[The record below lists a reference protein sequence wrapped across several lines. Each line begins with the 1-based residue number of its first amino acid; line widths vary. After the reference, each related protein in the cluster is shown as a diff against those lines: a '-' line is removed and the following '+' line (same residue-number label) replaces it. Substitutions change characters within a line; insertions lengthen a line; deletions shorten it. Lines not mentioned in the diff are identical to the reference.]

1 MVGERSCRFEAE
13 PRGSVE
19 RQEVTLPALVA
30 ISQVR
35 TLAAESLRFPGQGQ
49 SARG

>member
-1 MVGERSCRFEAE
+1 MVGERSCSSEVG
-13 PRGSVE
+13 PKGSVE

-35 TLAAESLRFPGQGQ
+35 TLAAESLRFPGEG
-49 SARG
+49 

>member
-30 ISQVR
+30 RSQAR
-35 TLAAESLRFPGQGQ
+35 TLAAESLRFPGEG
-49 SARG
+49 